1 MRETE
6 TVSSGPGVP
15 GPPGVTSSLMVVVTE
30 LAAGLAEIA
39 SKPPPEM
46 APNSTTMVSPLSA
59 KASSRVVRS
68 KVAEVAPAGTVTLT
82 TRV

>member
-1 MRETE
+1 MML
-6 TVSSGPGVP
+6 SIWIG
-15 GPPGVTSSLMVVVTE
+15 MVVVTE
-30 LAAGLAEIA
+30 AAAGVAELAP
-39 SKPPPEM
+39 KPPQWDGPK
-46 APNSTTMVSPLSA
+46 PTTMVSPLSA